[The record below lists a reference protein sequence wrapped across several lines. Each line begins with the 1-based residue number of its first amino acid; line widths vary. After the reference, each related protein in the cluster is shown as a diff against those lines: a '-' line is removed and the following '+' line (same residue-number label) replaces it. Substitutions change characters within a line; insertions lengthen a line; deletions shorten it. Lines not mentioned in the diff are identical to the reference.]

1 MATRSSAALGR
12 LLLLDARCLLLLD
25 ARCLLLLD
33 ARCLLL
39 LNAGRLLLLDAASRS
54 ETASLDIDKR

>member
-25 ARCLLLLD
+25 AGCLLLLD
-33 ARCLLL
+33 AGCLLL
-39 LNAGRLLLLDAASRS
+39 LGAASRS
-54 ETASLDIDKR
+54 ETAGLGIDKR